1 MNIYRNNNNHTT
13 FCVILCICLLIAS
26 CARIVMPK
34 GGDID
39 VTPPKIIA
47 SNPKNNATNFNY
59 NKIEITFDEY
69 IVIDNVS
76 EKLIISPPL
85 NNKPKIRS
93 RLRKLYIENIE
104 NLKENTTYIFDFA
117 DAISDYTEGNSIK
130 SFKFAFSTGNEID
143 TCIYKGKIKNAFTH
157 KPEKQKFV
165 ALYKTFSREYIRNNS
180 PDYLTKSDI
189 NGNFAFEHIKL
200 DDYFVIAFDDQ
211 NNNLIFDLKTE
222 NYGEALIK
230 KEIFFNTDDSNN
242 IKKENIIYFNE
253 IITKDTTTTLVDSV
267 IVSDTISLDSCGS
280 LLIKVIDDSI
290 VDNNLI
296 FTLLDEKNSEISEKI
311 IDKNLPQSLL
321 FENLSQGKYR
331 LRVIIDE
338 NRNNKF
344 DFGDFDS
351 KLSPEKVIFFDKIIS
366 IRQGWQTIEEF
377 TLK

>member
-1 MNIYRNNNNHTT
+1 MNICKNNSSYAT
-13 FCVILCICLLIAS
+13 FSVIFCISLLISS

-39 VTPPKIIA
+39 VTPPKVIA

-59 NKIEITFDEY
+59 NKIEITFNEY
-69 IVIDNVS
+69 IVLDNAS

-85 NNKPKIRS
+85 NKKPKIRS
-93 RLRKLYIENIE
+93 KLRKLYMENIE

-130 SFKFAFSTGNEID
+130 NFKFAFSTGNEID
-143 TCIYKGKIKNAFTH
+143 TCVYKGKIRNAFTH

-165 ALYKTFSREYIRNNS
+165 ALYRNFNREYIRNNS

-189 NGNFAFEHIKL
+189 NGNFAFENIKP

-211 NNNLIFDLKTE
+211 NKNIIFDLKTE
-222 NYGEALIK
+222 NYGEGIVK
-230 KEIFFNTDDSNN
+230 KEDFFNTDDSNSM
-242 IKKENIIYFNE
+242 KKENIIYFNE
-253 IITKDTTTTLVDSV
+253 IIAKDTTTASQDSTT
-267 IVSDTISLDSCGS
+267 VSDTISADSYGS
-280 LLIKVIDDSI
+280 LLVNVIDDSI
-290 VDNNLI
+290 TNKNLI

-311 IDKNLPQSLL
+311 IDKNPVQSLL
-321 FENLSQGKYR
+321 FENLLQGKYR

-351 KLSPEKVIFFDKIIS
+351 TLPPEKVIFFDKTIS

-377 TLK
+377 ILK